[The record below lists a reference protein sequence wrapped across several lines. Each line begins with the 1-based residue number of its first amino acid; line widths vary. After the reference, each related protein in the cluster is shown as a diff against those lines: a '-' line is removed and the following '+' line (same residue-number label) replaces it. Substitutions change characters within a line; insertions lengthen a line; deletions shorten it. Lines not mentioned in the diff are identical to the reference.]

1 MMRSL
6 FSGVSGL
13 RNHQTRMDVIGN
25 NIANVNTVGFKAS
38 RAQFQDVL
46 SQTISAAAAPQD
58 SRGGTNPM
66 QVGLGMGLASIDTI
80 FTDGSFQPTGK
91 DTDLSIKGQ
100 GFFVLAN
107 GDQQIYTRAGNF
119 DFDTDGNFIVP
130 GTGYKVKGWVA
141 DEKGV
146 INTATNPTDIQIQV
160 GKIMPAKPSTTLDFA
175 NNLSAD
181 DPIGSTVT
189 ASRDVYD
196 SLGNAHSVKEVFT
209 KVGEGQ
215 WLADVTVPGAIG
227 VTNTR
232 RMITFDSTGKNPTIQ
247 TATAPAGSLPTAAVN
262 FVPGGAADFQ
272 LDSTLNSVHTA
283 NVTVL
288 QADGSPRTIKLTF
301 TRTNA
306 ATPVEWTIKA
316 ADANDSSQTVTIDP
330 AAVVEDIGGGD
341 YDFSNADITFT
352 DSSTG
357 TTATFSLTDVTGA
370 TASAA
375 GAFVAKQVVDNGGA
389 APVVGLFDYTAN
401 ANLQFTPTGGGN
413 MVDIALNMATL
424 SQYGGESTIQAT
436 ATDGYAAGT
445 LDTKSIDTSGII
457 VGKFTNGKTMN
468 LGQVALATFNNPGGL
483 TKVGDNLFAESNNSG
498 VAQVG
503 KSNTGGRGSFT
514 PGTLEMANV
523 DLANEFSNMII
534 TQRGFQ
540 ANSKIITVTDE
551 MLQDLANLKR

>member
-141 DEKGV
+141 DEKGA

-160 GKIMPAKPSTTLDFA
+160 GKIMPAKASTTLNFA

-181 DPIGSTVT
+181 DPIGSAVT

-196 SLGNAHSVKEVFT
+196 SLGNATNVKETFY
-209 KVGEGQ
+209 KVGDGR
-215 WLADVTVPGAIG
+215 WLADVTAPGASAVTG
-227 VTNTR
+227 VR
-232 RMITFDSTGKNPTIQ
+232 RMISFDSTGKNPVVQ
-247 TATAPAGSLPTAAVN
+247 TATATALPTTDVILVPDAAAPAVTN
-262 FVPGGAADFQ
+262 FQ
-272 LDSTLNSVHTA
+272 LDSTAGSVHSQ
-283 NVTVL
+283 NITVL
-288 QADGSPRTIKLTF
+288 QTDGTPRTIKVTY
-301 TRTNA
+301 TKD
-306 ATPVEWTIKA
+306 ATVADRWNISV
-316 ADANDSSQTVTIDP
+316 ADANDSSQTVTIPAGARVDYAAGTYSFTNGTITYNDP
-330 AAVVEDIGGGD
+330 
-341 YDFSNADITFT
+341 
-352 DSSTG
+352 
-357 TTATFSLTDVTGA
+357 
-370 TASAA
+370 SAA
-375 GAFVAKQVVDNGGA
+375 APGTVDVDLNNVVGSAPAPGTFLAKQVVDGA
-389 APVVGLFDYTAN
+389 TGLFTYTAN
-401 ANLQFTPTGGGN
+401 TNLDFTPQGGGAPLS
-413 MVDIALNMATL
+413 VALNMATL
-424 SQYGGESTIQAT
+424 TQFGGESTIQAT

-503 KSNTGGRGSFT
+503 TSNTGGRGSFT